1 MSVKPIKTLLI
12 TLEGDIKYE
21 FGIDKDVSEVVKEIR
36 ACKNDFYQVMDT
48 CAIKKS
54 KIFSVEN
61 HFYTPK
67 EEEKELN
74 TNEN

>member
-1 MSVKPIKTLLI
+1 MPVKPIKTLLI

-36 ACKNDFYQVMDT
+36 ACKHDFYQVVET

-54 KIFSVEN
+54 KIISIEN
-61 HFYTPK
+61 HFYNPK
-67 EEEKELN
+67 EEEKK
-74 TNEN
+74 NEN